1 MGPYLVP
8 AAIVLSALAA
18 IAVASVG
25 WRVNRKLARES
36 AAFSLIV
43 EKERENR
50 LEYRAVTLLLLK
62 NVDVG
67 ELAEHVPI
75 GEAGATWEAALPED
89 CLSTKQKQN
98 LHISRLL
105 TFYEAV
111 AIAIAEKIVDE
122 EVVKRFL
129 IQRLCWH
136 VEDLYSFISSSR
148 GKDEIGDEDTW
159 LEVENL
165 ARRWG
170 AKLPEPPKRH
180 KNRVERWAHKT
191 VKWLHNC
198 FGVLVEKTAPRRR
211 IS

>member
-8 AAIVLSALAA
+8 AAIVFSALAA
-18 IAVASVG
+18 IFVANVG
-25 WRVNRKLARES
+25 WWVNRKLARES

-50 LEYRAVTLLLLK
+50 PEYRAVTLLLLK
-62 NVDVG
+62 NVDVS
-67 ELAEHVPI
+67 ELAGHAPI

-136 VEDLYSFISSSR
+136 IEDLYPFISSSR
-148 GKDEIGDEDTW
+148 GKDAVGDEDTW
-159 LEVENL
+159 LEVEEL

-170 AKLPEPPKRH
+170 ARLPEPPKRH
-180 KNRVERWAHKT
+180 KSWFEKLTHKAGKWLQNRFGALVER
-191 VKWLHNC
+191 
-198 FGVLVEKTAPRRR
+198 TAPRRR
-211 IS
+211 G